1 MCKTAVILF
10 NIAGDGRM
18 DSPGHSAQYCTYT
31 LMENETKDILASVII
46 DKRMT
51 NLVSTSMEKE
61 GLIRA
66 MKLLADKGVI
76 VKELVTDA
84 STTIAA
90 MISELHVL

>member
-1 MCKTAVILF
+1 
-10 NIAGDGRM
+10 M
-18 DSPGHSAQYCTYT
+18 DSPGHSAQYCIYT
-31 LMENETKDILASVII
+31 LMENESKDLLVNVII

-51 NLVSTSMEKE
+51 NLVSTAMEKE

-66 MKLLADKGVI
+66 LQLLDGKGVI

-90 MISELHVL
+90 MISDLGNMFVLRY